1 MTELYSKEYIS
12 KLKKDRALKLAAFFV
27 YLAAAA
33 ALYVLSIVFLKNELI
48 SMLTAVLGVLTLS
61 LLYILTVCPRS
72 AQLSAYKEAAAGL
85 KNQEEMRFESYGG
98 EQLKNGVYYV
108 TMVVAVNDEEGRIQ
122 VRELLVEKGLQPDF
136 YKGEIFMGVTF
147 QRVLQGY
154 QRLGTQNAEN
164 F

>member
-1 MTELYSKEYIS
+1 MTELYGKEYIS

-48 SMLTAVLGVLTLS
+48 SMLIAVLGVLALS
-61 LLYILTVCPRS
+61 VIYILTVCPRS
-72 AQLSAYKEAAAGL
+72 AQLSAYKEVAAGL
-85 KNQEEMRFESYGG
+85 KTQEEMRFESYGG

-108 TMVVAVNDEEGRIQ
+108 TMVVTVNDEDGRAQ
-122 VRELLVEKGLQPDF
+122 VRELLVEKGLRPEF
-136 YKGEIFMGVTF
+136 TRGEVFAGVTF

-154 QRLGTQNAEN
+154 RRLGS
-164 F
+164 